1 MRKVWLVVIVGAL
14 VTSAAVASELYDD
27 FKEREAKVFSL
38 EERNAL
44 NFLRTL
50 GYDVENIVELEALD
64 SAGRFLIRDA
74 NGKVCLGDQQ
84 AILLRCKTKVG
95 ITTVLP
101 EGDSD

>member
-1 MRKVWLVVIVGAL
+1 MKKRWLALGALAL
-14 VTSAAVASELYDD
+14 VTSVAFASELYTE
-27 FKEREAKVFSL
+27 FQAREAKVFTL

-50 GYDVENIVELEALD
+50 GYDVEAIEELEALD
-64 SAGRFLIRDA
+64 SAGRFLIRDK
-74 NGKVCLGDQQ
+74 NGKVCLGDQK
-84 AILLRCKTKVG
+84 AILLRCKTKIG